1 MVLEA
6 VTVVIQTNVVVVI
19 VVAMATVMA
28 MVTGGDAAAA
38 PVMAS
43 EAEGSVR
50 AMPDAPD
57 AHVVWQRMDPDTV
70 IYLLVCICKVKE
82 TYQFRNQRSF

>member
-6 VTVVIQTNVVVVI
+6 KTAVIQTNVVVVI

-38 PVMAS
+38 PAMAT

-50 AMPDAPD
+50 ATPDAPD
-57 AHVVWQRMDPDTV
+57 ADVVMAAH
-70 IYLLVCICKVKE
+70 
-82 TYQFRNQRSF
+82 RS

>member
-38 PVMAS
+38 PAMAT

-50 AMPDAPD
+50 ATPDAPD
-57 AHVVWQRMDPDTV
+57 ADVVMAV
-70 IYLLVCICKVKE
+70 H
-82 TYQFRNQRSF
+82 SS